1 MLALVTLV
9 IIVEFKLT
17 SSTPDK
23 IRTNKLIN
31 KKARKQKKRCMR
43 RYNQEAHPSTT
54 DCPSWMGLCGVMS
67 PTARPQE
74 GHVPHQSTSRGRC
87 TEAPL
92 RERPSHSVACCSLR
106 NLYSLPP
113 FPSGS
118 AQFPCFSLKGDR
130 EQLSP
135 TSVKQLFQVW
145 TTIIKH
151 PLHTSLALSSGTLK
165 SLDNG
170 WRSQGDG
177 CCST

>member
-1 MLALVTLV
+1 
-9 IIVEFKLT
+9 
-17 SSTPDK
+17 
-23 IRTNKLIN
+23 
-31 KKARKQKKRCMR
+31 MR
-43 RYNQEAHPSTT
+43 RYNQEAHPSST
-54 DCPSWMGLCGVMS
+54 DCPSWMGLRGVRS

-74 GHVPHQSTSRGRC
+74 GRVPHQSTSRGRC

-92 RERPSHSVACCSLR
+92 RARPYHSVACCSSR
-106 NLYSLPP
+106 NLYRWPP

-118 AQFPCFSLKGDR
+118 VQFPCSSLTGDR

-151 PLHTSLALSSGTLK
+151 PLHTSLALLSGTLK

-170 WRSQGDG
+170 LRSQGDG